1 MHNKWLT
8 CSIINVKTTSTK
20 RTWANIQHDGIGTL
34 CSLGFKRGEIDGR
47 VQLEAATLIHKL
59 STHPL
64 SLTANA
70 GVRVGDKVDATTVG
84 GDQEP
89 P

>member
-1 MHNKWLT
+1 MFYYQRKNNEH
-8 CSIINVKTTSTK
+8 K
-20 RTWANIQHDGIGTL
+20 RTWANIQHDGIGAL
-34 CSLGFKRGEIDGR
+34 CSLGFERGEIDGR

-64 SLTANA
+64 GLTANA
-70 GVRVGDKVDATTVG
+70 GVRVGNKVDTTTVG